1 MKLFMLK
8 LIASS
13 VLLTAVLFG
22 TVLADEDMDS
32 ISRGYKADK
41 LEACVE
47 PTDFM
52 RRNHMELIL
61 HQRDLTVHEGIRIKD
76 DSLANCVDCHAS
88 RDAQGK
94 AIPVNAEDQFCDRCH
109 EQAAVELPCFQC
121 HATIPDSDIP
131 NDTNWH

>member
-1 MKLFMLK
+1 MLK
-8 LIASS
+8 LMAST
-13 VLLTAVLFG
+13 VLVFTVLSG
-22 TVLADEDMDS
+22 TVLADEDAAS
-32 ISRGYKADK
+32 RSRGYKADK

-47 PTDFM
+47 PTEFM

-61 HQRDLTVHEGIRIKD
+61 HQRNLTVHEGIRIKD

-94 AIPVNAEDQFCDRCH
+94 AIAVNEEGQFCERCH
-109 EQAAVELPCFQC
+109 EQAAVHLDCFQC

-131 NDTNWH
+131 NDSNWH